1 MKYVKVAVI
10 SKKNE
15 REDDI
20 HLRML
25 DLTHLVQTHGGEFDR
40 YNDALYTKIRAIT
53 PDVEERTTVIGDM
66 EERTVILVDGK
77 LVPDRFPV
85 EEEAK
90 QLDGLDAVLDK
101 DNQFFTEKKACQKAL
116 EARDRRDWLY
126 VFECYR

>member
-25 DLTHLVQTHGGEFDR
+25 DLTHLVH
-40 YNDALYTKIRAIT
+40 NDALYTKIRAIT
-53 PDVEERTTVIGDM
+53 PDIEERTTVIGDM

>member
-1 MKYVKVAVI
+1 MAQALQDKQAVRVAVI
-10 SKKNE
+10 SSKDE
-15 REDDI
+15 
-20 HLRML
+20 
-25 DLTHLVQTHGGEFDR
+25 Q
-40 YNDALYTKIRAIT
+40 YNDVWMRVLGISKNIIINDSFFTKIRAIA
-53 PDVEERTTVIGDM
+53 PDIEERTTVIGDM

-90 QLDGLDAVLDK
+90 QLDGLDAVLDP

>member
-1 MKYVKVAVI
+1 MKCVKVAVI

-25 DLTHLVQTHGGEFDR
+25 DLTNLVH
-40 YNDALYTKIRAIT
+40 NDALYTKIRACS

-85 EEEAK
+85 AEEAK
-90 QLDGLDAVLDK
+90 QLGGLDAVLDQ
-101 DNQFFTEKKACQKAL
+101 DNQFFTEKEACQKAL

>member
-1 MKYVKVAVI
+1 MKCVKVAVI

-25 DLTHLVQTHGGEFDR
+25 DLTHLVH
-40 YNDALYTKIRAIT
+40 NDALYTKIRAIT

-77 LVPDRFPV
+77 LVPDRFSV
-85 EEEAK
+85 EEEAE
-90 QLDGLDAVLDK
+90 QLSGLDAVLDQ
-101 DNQFFTEKKACQKAL
+101 DNQFFTEKEACQKAL

>member
-1 MKYVKVAVI
+1 MKSVKVAVI
-10 SKKNE
+10 SRKNE
-15 REDDI
+15 REDEL

-25 DLTHLVQTHGGEFDR
+25 DLTNLVH
-40 YNDALYTKIRAIT
+40 NDALYTKIRSVA
-53 PDVEERTTVIGDM
+53 PDIEERTTVIGDM

-85 EEEAK
+85 AEEAE
-90 QLDGLDAVLDK
+90 QLGGIDAVLDQ

>member
-1 MKYVKVAVI
+1 MEYVKVAVI
-10 SKKNE
+10 SRKNE

-25 DLTHLVQTHGGEFDR
+25 DLTHLVH
-40 YNDALYTKIRAIT
+40 NDALYTKIRAIT

-90 QLDGLDAVLDK
+90 QLDGLDAVLDP
-101 DNQFFTEKKACQKAL
+101 DNQFFTEKKACQTAL
-116 EARDRRDWLY
+116 ESRDRRDWLY
-126 VFECYR
+126 IFECYC

>member
-1 MKYVKVAVI
+1 MKSVKVAVI
-10 SKKNE
+10 SEKNE
-15 REDDI
+15 REDEL

-25 DLTHLVQTHGGEFDR
+25 DLTHLVH
-40 YNDALYTKIRAIT
+40 NDTLYTKIREIT

-85 EEEAK
+85 AEEAE
-90 QLDGLDAVLDK
+90 QLGGIDAVLDQ